1 MKKYYT
7 YIKKII
13 VKAYRKP
20 LFFYVFLL
28 PAALITIYYSS
39 IASDQYVTESK
50 FTIRSPQQ
58 QSSNDALGLFLR
70 GTNFARALDDIYSA
84 RDYINSRDAMRKLD
98 QEMNLKSH
106 FQQNNIDLFS
116 KFSPLGLDTSDET
129 FYKYYKEKVLLSQDS
144 LSSILTLETLAFD
157 SDTSYVM
164 NMKLLGYAESLV
176 NELNDRAKKDIIQ
189 YSENELLAAT
199 EFAVSTRVALANYRN
214 ENKIIDPER
223 QSVIQL
229 QLLSKIQDSLIK
241 AKAELSHMI
250 SISPENPN
258 IQSQRTLIESLQ
270 SELDDAS
277 YVAAGSANSYA
288 TQSTRY
294 VQLFNENLFAEK
306 QLLTALADYEKA
318 KNDSLRQQF
327 YLEMIVEP
335 QSPDKSTQP
344 KRLRTIISSILILLV
359 IWGISRFLLTAIK
372 EHNDN

>member
-13 VKAYRKP
+13 AKAYRKP

-28 PAALITIYYSS
+28 PAALITIYYSL

-144 LSSILTLETLAFD
+144 LSSILTLETLAFN
-157 SDTSYVM
+157 SETSYVM

-176 NELNDRAKKDIIQ
+176 NELNVRAKKDIIQ
-189 YSENELLAAT
+189 YSENELKAAT
-199 EFAVSTRVALANYRN
+199 DRAVSTRMAIADYRN
-214 ENKIIDPER
+214 INKIIDPER

-241 AKAELSHMI
+241 AKAELSHMV
-250 SISPENPN
+250 SISPGNPN
-258 IQSQRTLIESLQ
+258 IESQKTLIESLEK
-270 SELDDAS
+270 ELENAS
-277 YVAAGSANSYA
+277 YLAAGSDNSFA
-288 TQSTRY
+288 SQSTEY
-294 VQLFNENLFAEK
+294 VKLFNENLFAEK
-306 QLLTALADYEKA
+306 QLLAALADYEKA
-318 KNDSLRQQF
+318 KNDALRQQF

-335 QSPDKSTQP
+335 QAPDKSTQP
-344 KRLRTIISSILILLV
+344 KKVRNIISFTLLFLLL
-359 IWGISRFLLTAIK
+359 WGLSRFLVTAIR
-372 EHNDN
+372 EHYD